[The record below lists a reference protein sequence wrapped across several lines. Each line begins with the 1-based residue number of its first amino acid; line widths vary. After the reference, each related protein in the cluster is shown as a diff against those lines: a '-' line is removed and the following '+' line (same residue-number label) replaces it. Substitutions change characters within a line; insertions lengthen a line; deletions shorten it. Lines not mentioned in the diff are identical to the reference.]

1 MQAHS
6 ALCTRP
12 SQRSTGLSARVCI
25 STGSASRSAVRV
37 WGTGAA
43 RVSGAAVAV
52 PAGVLPVL
60 PVLPDAVPPAAPE
73 RLLSVP
79 GIAAGRDAAAAV
91 AGAVFAAAGSAAGG
105 RRVIEV
111 ARLGGPDGA
120 ATAGAGAGEGSAA
133 LFCAAV
139 LPAGAGLVAAL
150 LAGLVIGVPGK
161 LAVLPLLRAGA
172 AAAVLPGG
180 KVAAAPVAAAE
191 ARPGALADAV

>member
-60 PVLPDAVPPAAPE
+60 PGAVPPAAPE

-150 LAGLVIGVPGK
+150 LAALVIGVPGK